1 MTDKLVIALAQLNP
15 TVGKIGANL
24 KKLRE
29 MRKKAAEEGADLI
42 LTSELYTCG
51 YPPEDLVRKPQFI
64 SSLRSAVEA
73 FASETSD
80 GGPAVLL
87 GTPWVE
93 SDRLHNSIVLI
104 DGGVITTCLLYTSP
118 SPRDP

>member
-1 MTDKLVIALAQLNP
+1 MTDKLVTVPAQLNP

-24 KKLRE
+24 EKLRE
-29 MRKKAAEEGADLI
+29 TRKKAVKEGADLI
-42 LTSELYTCG
+42 LTSELYTADTC
-51 YPPEDLVRKPQFI
+51 PRTSFVFQFI

-93 SDRLHNSIVLI
+93 SNRL
-104 DGGVITTCLLYTSP
+104 TTH
-118 SPRDP
+118 